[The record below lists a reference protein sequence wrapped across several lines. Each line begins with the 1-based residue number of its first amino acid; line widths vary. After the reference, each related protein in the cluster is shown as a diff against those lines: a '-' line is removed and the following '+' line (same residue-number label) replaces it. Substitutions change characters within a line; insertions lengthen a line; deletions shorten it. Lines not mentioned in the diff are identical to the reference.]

1 MQKFNQLGLELLST
15 KDELLNEAHSIV
27 VKKALLF
34 QAESM
39 TENKLID
46 PDTHLALTDKDL
58 TPSEFELFL
67 AEKKLYMKTAE
78 ELRTEYDVIGAK
90 ISTKFKTDVE
100 FDSMSKV
107 ESESIIFIQTFE
119 LDLEW
124 VKSYFLVKETDIP
137 QLIKEKGFVAKFA
150 VLRIP
155 KIIDEFLEVHSLG
168 HEVVELYRAEH
179 VYLNADTSSYCMDLI
194 YTIPIDEAED
204 ASKHDGIAEYISESA
219 IVSSKLFKEKIS

>member
-15 KDELLNEAHSIV
+15 KDELLNVNHSEV

-46 PDTHLALTDKDL
+46 PDTHLALTNRDL
-58 TPSEFELFL
+58 SPGEFELFL
-67 AEKKLYMKTAE
+67 AEKKSFMKTIE
-78 ELRTEYDVIGAK
+78 ELRNEYDVIRESIAD
-90 ISTKFKTDVE
+90 KFKTDVA

-107 ESESIIFIQTFE
+107 ENESLVYIQTFE

-124 VKSYFLVKETDIP
+124 VKSYFLVKENDIP

-150 VLRIP
+150 VLRMP
-155 KIIDEFLEVHSLG
+155 KIIDEFLDVLANS
-168 HEVVELYRAEH
+168 HEVVDVFREEH

-194 YTIPIDEAED
+194 YTVSIDAVED
-204 ASKHDGIAEYISESA
+204 ASTHDEIAEYISESGT
-219 IVSSKLFKEKIS
+219 ISSKFFKEKIS

>member
-15 KDELLNEAHSIV
+15 KDELLNELHSVV

-46 PDTHLALTDKDL
+46 PDTHLALTNKDL
-58 TPSEFELFL
+58 SPTEFELFL
-67 AEKKLYMKTAE
+67 TEKKLYMKTIE
-78 ELRTEYDVIGAK
+78 ELRVEYDIICET
-90 ISTKFKTDVE
+90 ISRKFKTDVD

-107 ESESIIFIQTFE
+107 ENESIVYIQTFE

-155 KIIDEFLEVHSLG
+155 KIIDEFLESHSLG
-168 HEVVELYRAEH
+168 HEIVELYRAEH

-204 ASKHDGIAEYISESA
+204 VSKHDGIAEYISESA
-219 IVSSKLFKEKIS
+219 TVSNQLFKKKIS

>member
-15 KDELLNEAHSIV
+15 KDELMNETHSEIV
-27 VKKALLF
+27 RKALLF

-46 PDTHLALTDKDL
+46 PDTHLALTNRDL
-58 TPSEFELFL
+58 THDEFTLFL
-67 AEKKLYMKTAE
+67 AEKKSYMKTLE
-78 ELRTEYDVIGAK
+78 ELRNEYGVIRESISENFNTEVQ
-90 ISTKFKTDVE
+90 
-100 FDSMSKV
+100 FDSLSKV
-107 ESESIIFIQTFE
+107 EEESLVYIQTFE

-155 KIIDEFLEVHSLG
+155 KIVDEFLETKSLE
-168 HEVVELYRAEH
+168 HEVITVNRAEH
-179 VYLNADTSSYCMDLI
+179 VYLNAETSSYCMDLI
-194 YTIPIDEAED
+194 YTIPIDEVED
-204 ASKHDGIAEYISESA
+204 TSTHSGIAEYISESA
-219 IVSSKLFKEKIS
+219 TASQAFFKEKIS

>member
-15 KDELLNEAHSIV
+15 KDELLNDKHSDV
-27 VKKALLF
+27 VRKALLF

-58 TPSEFELFL
+58 SPDDFSLFL
-67 AEKKLYMKTAE
+67 AEKKSYMKTIE
-78 ELRTEYDVIGAK
+78 ELRNEYDVIREA
-90 ISTKFKTDVE
+90 IAEKFSTDVV

-107 ESESIIFIQTFE
+107 EEESLVYIQTFE

-124 VKSYFLVKETDIP
+124 VKSYFLVKESDIAN
-137 QLIKEKGFVAKFA
+137 LIKEKGFVAKFA

-155 KIIDEFLEVHSLG
+155 KIIDEFLDTQSLE
-168 HEVVELYRAEH
+168 HEVVSVERAEH
-179 VYLNADTSSYCMDLI
+179 VYLNAETSSYCMDLV
-194 YTIPIDEAED
+194 YSIPIDEVED
-204 ASKHDGIAEYISESA
+204 DTTHSSIAEYISDSA
-219 IVSSKLFKEKIS
+219 TASQAFFKEKIS